1 MSSIPMH
8 FLCKSALF
16 SSSTAPC
23 TQSYIHWFLLLCQIF
38 IFFMIHWR
46 EYLGLRSWHQFQTFH
61 RHNLVFA
68 ERSLGCG
75 QCGHMQQFRDEFMH
89 LRPCKW
95 WAGQIKVEC
104 NGHVMGVRQRRVL
117 TFAWKRPRCGFYPT
131 ACIPAN
137 TTLSKLST
145 HIILSILSV
154 PTDTALNYQYFC
166 SNNTGVIQDIWHIGW
181 SCGYIGQTV
190 GLVRL

>member
-1 MSSIPMH
+1 
-8 FLCKSALF
+8 
-16 SSSTAPC
+16 
-23 TQSYIHWFLLLCQIF
+23 
-38 IFFMIHWR
+38 
-46 EYLGLRSWHQFQTFH
+46 
-61 RHNLVFA
+61 
-68 ERSLGCG
+68 
-75 QCGHMQQFRDEFMH
+75 MQQFPDEFMH
-89 LRPCKW
+89 LLGCKW

-181 SCGYIGQTV
+181 SCGYIGQTNIV
-190 GLVRL
+190 GCFVCFLAFACDMIMLNIVWCGDICLEVQRICWRRVATV